1 MKNAIVYIGTIKK
14 CLNFEEYQKYGEVKP
29 TLQID
34 REESKTMAVET
45 HLGEPICVPINTHAV
60 LIQDKDDNF
69 YQFDM
74 NGKLFHKLHL
84 ILRYPSYVS
93 NQYYDKNTLVPYY
106 LDQPKRLSLRK
117 LKKDLINDPRIPMGI
132 EH

>member
-1 MKNAIVYIGTIKK
+1 MKNVVVYIGTIKK
-14 CLNFEEYQKYGEVKP
+14 GVNFEEYQKYGEVYP
-29 TLQID
+29 TL
-34 REESKTMAVET
+34 RLER
-45 HLGEPICVPINTHAV
+45 ICVPVNRQAI
-60 LIQDKDDNF
+60 LIKDKNDNF

-74 NGKLFHKLHL
+74 TGKLFHKLHL